1 MDSESLDKIDKL
13 WDSAE
18 RLGFIGHFLSI
29 WIFLFHPRS
38 FWGKY
43 QSLTAKDKC
52 FQFIAYAALYALAI
66 WLTSYDS
73 PSVEELIKR
82 IATQIVILSYY
93 IGVVFFANMIVNKKE
108 KFFPF
113 VAVNSCYTAFLY
125 GIPQLFVN
133 KIYYENEIPL
143 FLALAVILPFVVELI
158 IIVSSAYVWQRGRWK
173 VLKAVILSILFLNIA
188 DVTCMLA
195 GWDRSESFKDNLMVK
210 EREDLI
216 RPITTIYDMPRYYCF
231 GENDS
236 IKGYV
241 VTTYAGMGYSR
252 FEEAE
257 NYNNS
262 LKEEIDSLKAVA
274 ARSRYKMNKNF
285 FNDMF
290 KVKKEVLAINERR
303 GFKNSPFLNHA
314 DIGREEQRFN
324 GMTLRSYDTDVCDVF
339 WSVRSKDGDVMEKHK
354 EAFSCNKIGYLWHP
368 CQLVYDLNKYRMPYI
383 LSKYFGYK
391 KKKN

>member
-143 FLALAVILPFVVELI
+143 
-158 IIVSSAYVWQRGRWK
+158 VSIQP
-173 VLKAVILSILFLNIA
+173 LF
-188 DVTCMLA
+188 
-195 GWDRSESFKDNLMVK
+195 R
-210 EREDLI
+210 
-216 RPITTIYDMPRYYCF
+216 
-231 GENDS
+231 
-236 IKGYV
+236 
-241 VTTYAGMGYSR
+241 
-252 FEEAE
+252 
-257 NYNNS
+257 
-262 LKEEIDSLKAVA
+262 
-274 ARSRYKMNKNF
+274 RSR
-285 FNDMF
+285 
-290 KVKKEVLAINERR
+290 I
-303 GFKNSPFLNHA
+303 
-314 DIGREEQRFN
+314 
-324 GMTLRSYDTDVCDVF
+324 
-339 WSVRSKDGDVMEKHK
+339 
-354 EAFSCNKIGYLWHP
+354 
-368 CQLVYDLNKYRMPYI
+368 
-383 LSKYFGYK
+383 
-391 KKKN
+391 